1 MHRKAREKGGNVIM
15 TSNNGDKILNVRTN
29 LAVKL
34 NPPFYQLPNEA
45 YLAWFYAEETHE
57 KRI

>member
-1 MHRKAREKGGNVIM
+1 M

-34 NPPFYQLPNEA
+34 NPPFYQLPNEV